1 AATGPPNTS
10 RYQRPV
16 GHRPTLPHRRTTG
29 WCCALL
35 PAPATT
41 APHRLPH
48 GPIAGVAGNT
58 VRPLHPHTPVRHPAT
73 SPVRWPIR
81 KTPDPTPSAP
91 LGRPTASAPASPVP
105 VAARP
110 PRSGR

>member
-1 AATGPPNTS
+1 RPDGRRPPRDT
-10 RYQRPV
+10 
-16 GHRPTLPHRRTTG
+16 RRTAG
-29 WCCALL
+29 CSCALL

-48 GPIAGVAGNT
+48 EPTAGVAGNT

-73 SPVRWPIR
+73 SPVRSPIR
-81 KTPDPTPSAP
+81 RTPDPTPPAP
-91 LGRPTASAPASPVP
+91 LGRPIASAPASPVP

-110 PRSGR
+110 HRPGR